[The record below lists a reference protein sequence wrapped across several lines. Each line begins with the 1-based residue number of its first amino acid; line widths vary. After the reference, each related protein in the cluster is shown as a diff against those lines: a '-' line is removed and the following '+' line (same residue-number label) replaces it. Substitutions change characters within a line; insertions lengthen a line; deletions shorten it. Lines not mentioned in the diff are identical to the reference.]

1 MNTLTIFFIIFLN
14 LLLGILGTL
23 SVHSS
28 ENVDVTLVPEYDRLS
43 LDSKFYIGFLFKI
56 NPGWHIY
63 WKNSGDSGM
72 RVRAEWNN
80 DKAIHIEKEMIWPVP
95 EKFLFDNLM
104 TYGYKDQVMLLSKAV
119 LDQKFAKDVIAL
131 NVTLKWLECKEVCI
145 PGKKEIHQKIK
156 IDKNQKNVL
165 FQKTMDRMK
174 NNYSKEEKHVSGIYE
189 NKRLILNFEGK
200 NANLNSKDLYF
211 YVDKP
216 GIINHSSKQSAS
228 DTVDGFKLIVPLD
241 AGYQK
246 NEKMISGLLV
256 ENQMTNRASM
266 NVFSLNI
273 SMGKNWLFASRY
285 LVVGVIIFI
294 FFAIRY
300 YFYARKEN
308 NKNLMN

>member
-14 LLLGILGTL
+14 LLLGTL
-23 SVHSS
+23 SIHSS

-43 LDSKFYIGFLFKI
+43 LGSKFHVGLLFKI

-72 RVRAEWNN
+72 RVKAKWNN
-80 DKAIHIEKEMIWPVP
+80 DQAIRMEKEMIWPVP

-104 TYGYKDQVMLLSKAV
+104 TYGYKDQVMLLSKAT
-119 LDQKFAKDVIAL
+119 LNQKFAKDATTL

-145 PGKKEIHQKIK
+145 PGKKEIDQKIK

-174 NNYSKEEKHVSGIYE
+174 NHYSKEEKHVFGIYE
-189 NKRLILNFEGK
+189 NNRLILNFEGK

-216 GIINHSSKQSAS
+216 GIINHSSEQSVS
-228 DTVDGFKLIVPLD
+228 DTLDGFKLVVPLD

-246 NEKMISGLLV
+246 NKKVISGLLV

-273 SMGKNWLFASRY
+273 SMGENWLFASRY
-285 LVVGVIIFI
+285 IVVGVIIFI
-294 FFAIRY
+294 LFAIRY
-300 YFYARKEN
+300 YFYAK
-308 NKNLMN
+308 KK